1 MLKENSKI
9 VYDFVKAHDG
19 EDFTAQDIA
28 DATGLS
34 VRSVNGIVTS
44 AFQRHKDKDK
54 NEVPLMVRVP
64 AEIQDP
70 ETGLHKAIK
79 FIQLTDAGREFAE
92 PSFFAYWRNYDIIN
106 IRFHLSNMQ
115 FNSFLQSKSN

>member
-1 MLKENSKI
+1 MLKDNSKL
-9 VYDFVKAHDG
+9 VYDFVKAHDS

-28 DATGLS
+28 EATGLS

-64 AEIQDP
+64 AEIEDP

-79 FIQLTDAGREFAE
+79 FIKLTDAGREFDPLAE
-92 PSFFAYWRNYDIIN
+92 E
-106 IRFHLSNMQ
+106 
-115 FNSFLQSKSN
+115 

>member
-1 MLKENSKI
+1 MALKENSRT
-9 VYDFVKAHDG
+9 VFDFVKAHVG

-34 VRSVNGIVTS
+34 VRAVNGIVTS

-54 NEVPLMVRVP
+54 NEVPLMVRIP
-64 AEIQDP
+64 AEIEDP

-79 FIQLTDAGREFAE
+79 FIQLTDAGREFDPDE
-92 PSFFAYWRNYDIIN
+92 E
-106 IRFHLSNMQ
+106 
-115 FNSFLQSKSN
+115 

>member
-1 MLKENSKI
+1 MLKDNSKL
-9 VYDFVKAHDG
+9 VFNFVKQHDG

-44 AFQRHKDKDK
+44 AFQRHKDADK

-64 AEIQDP
+64 AEIEDP
-70 ETGLHKAIK
+70 ETGLHKPVK
-79 FIQLTDAGREFAE
+79 FIQLTDEGREFDPDAE
-92 PSFFAYWRNYDIIN
+92 D
-106 IRFHLSNMQ
+106 
-115 FNSFLQSKSN
+115 

>member
-19 EDFTAQDIA
+19 KDFTAQDIA

-44 AFQRHKDKDK
+44 AFQRHK

-79 FIQLTDAGREFAE
+79 FIQLTDAGREFNPDE
-92 PSFFAYWRNYDIIN
+92 ED
-106 IRFHLSNMQ
+106 
-115 FNSFLQSKSN
+115 

>member
-79 FIQLTDAGREFAE
+79 FIQLTDAGRECNPDE
-92 PSFFAYWRNYDIIN
+92 ED
-106 IRFHLSNMQ
+106 
-115 FNSFLQSKSN
+115 

>member
-1 MLKENSKI
+1 MLKENSR
-9 VYDFVKAHDG
+9 VVFDYVKAHDH
-19 EDFTAQDIA
+19 ENFTAQDIA

-44 AFQRHKDKDK
+44 AFQRHKDADK

-64 AEIQDP
+64 AEIEDP

-79 FIQLTDAGREFAE
+79 FIQLTDAGREFD
-92 PSFFAYWRNYDIIN
+92 PD
-106 IRFHLSNMQ
+106 Q
-115 FNSFLQSKSN
+115 D

>member
-1 MLKENSKI
+1 MLKENSRV
-9 VYDFVKAHDG
+9 VYNFVKTHDG

-34 VRSVNGIVTS
+34 VRSVNAIITS
-44 AFQRHKDKDK
+44 AFQRYKDADK
-54 NEVPLMVRVP
+54 NVIPLMVRVP

-79 FIQLTDAGREFAE
+79 FIQLTDAGREFDPDAAE
-92 PSFFAYWRNYDIIN
+92 
-106 IRFHLSNMQ
+106 
-115 FNSFLQSKSN
+115 

>member
-1 MLKENSKI
+1 MKENSKI

-28 DATGLS
+28 DATGLG
-34 VRSVNGIVTS
+34 VRTVNGIVTS

-64 AEIQDP
+64 AEIEDP

-79 FIQLTDAGREFAE
+79 FIQLTDAGRAIETNVE
-92 PSFFAYWRNYDIIN
+92 D
-106 IRFHLSNMQ
+106 
-115 FNSFLQSKSN
+115 